1 MPRVRDAQKG
11 KVYIW
16 EQHMVWDYD
25 GNAQDVRRPVLHSA
39 PNPMTIDQSKE
50 LVERAVR
57 WWWRTW
63 LQNRVQMGQAV
74 PSELHNCPSIPTVRD
89 GGRRRSKAYYRPLG
103 HMISLPEWARYPEVI
118 LHECAHCI
126 LNQHG
131 YLGSCDGGHGAYF
144 LRIYIQLLKKF
155 MGMNSKLLT
164 RSARASGI
172 EVKSLAEIGRPARL
186 WLDQGFRST
195 T

>member
-11 KVYIW
+11 KVYLW
-16 EQHMVWDYD
+16 ERHMVWNYN
-25 GNAQDVRRPVLHSA
+25 GNSRYPTLSSA

-50 LVERAVR
+50 LVERAVK
-57 WWWRTW
+57 WWWRVTDEAHITPTR
-63 LQNRVQMGQAV
+63 RV
-74 PSELHNCPSIPTVRD
+74 PRVRD

-103 HMISLPEWARYPEVI
+103 HVISLPEWARYPEVI

-126 LNQHG
+126 LHQHG

-155 MGMNSKLLT
+155 MGMNSKLLA

-172 EVKSLAEIGRPARL
+172 EVKSLAQIGRPAR
-186 WLDQGFRST
+186 W
-195 T
+195 